1 VAVILP
7 AQTTVA
13 PSRIEKP
20 DQIAKL
26 STGNDRL
33 VYMGTKSWRGQWC
46 DVDGL
51 DAQREVTGSALR
63 D

>member
-1 VAVILP
+1 MIRKWVGLTFARLHHHCLGSFVRILAAALVAVILP

-26 STGNDRL
+26 STGNAGL
-33 VYMGTKSWRGQWC
+33 V
-46 DVDGL
+46 
-51 DAQREVTGSALR
+51 
-63 D
+63 